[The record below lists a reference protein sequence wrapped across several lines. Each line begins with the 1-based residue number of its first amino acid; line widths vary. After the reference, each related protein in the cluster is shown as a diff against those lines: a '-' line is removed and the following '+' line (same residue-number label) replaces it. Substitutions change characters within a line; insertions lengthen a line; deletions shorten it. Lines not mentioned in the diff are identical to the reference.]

1 MVVDY
6 VVGYLLVM
14 VTVED
19 VQQVDMLTD
28 VIDVVVVIP
37 HTVPIVLLVELLVMV
52 RGALV
57 NVFNVLQVNMVV
69 AEPVILVQKENTILT
84 RVAPVP
90 VNVIHAKQVDTILIL
105 LAHLVMLVLQVLPV
119 YPTDLGV
126 TIVQRV
132 VMLLQEVLVL
142 HVVLVLIILTVVKVH
157 VLNVHV
163 VNSKTPT
170 HKRHVKHVEK
180 VNIPLLQVILVVLI
194 VALVAQAIPIIT
206 LV

>member
-119 YPTDLGV
+119 YPTDLDV
-126 TIVQRV
+126 TIVQQV
-132 VMLLQEVLVL
+132 VMLPQEVLVL
-142 HVVLVLIILTVVKVH
+142 HVALVLIILTVVKVH

>member
-28 VIDVVVVIP
+28 VINVVVVIP

-119 YPTDLGV
+119 YPTDLDV
-126 TIVQRV
+126 TIVQQV
-132 VMLLQEVLVL
+132 VMLPQEVLVL
-142 HVVLVLIILTVVKVH
+142 HVALVLIILTVVKVH

>member
-84 RVAPVP
+84 RVEPVP

-119 YPTDLGV
+119 YPTDLDV
-126 TIVQRV
+126 QIVQQV
-132 VMLLQEVLVL
+132 VMLPQEVLVL
-142 HVVLVLIILTVVKVH
+142 HVALVLIILTVVKVH

-170 HKRHVKHVEK
+170 HKRHVKLVGK

-194 VALVAQAIPIIT
+194 VALVAQVIPIIT

>member
-84 RVAPVP
+84 RVEPVP

-170 HKRHVKHVEK
+170 HKRHVKHVGK

-194 VALVAQAIPIIT
+194 VALVAQVIPIIT